1 MYVKWYTQCFEVQRE
16 VTQLAHAIWS
26 VDHATPT
33 IKHAQVNI
41 IKRYAVMSKPNI
53 TQRMAP
59 QQQIFY

>member
-41 IKRYAVMSKPNI
+41 IKR
-53 TQRMAP
+53 
-59 QQQIFY
+59 